1 MKCIILAAGYA
12 TRLYPLTE
20 NFPKPLLDIQGKSIL
35 EWLLDDIQTIP
46 LINEVVIVSNHK
58 FYEKFLLWKDS
69 LNTRLTVTVIDDG
82 STTNENRLGAVKDI
96 GFAIEKC
103 KIKDDV
109 LIMAGDNL
117 LDFSVRG
124 FIDFFREKNASC
136 IMCHYEPSVDRLRRT
151 GVAVIDKNSKVL
163 QMQEKPQEP
172 LSNWAVPPFYIY
184 PRKDLHYILEGIAS
198 NVCGTDA
205 PGSLIAW
212 FCQKA
217 DVYAY
222 PMPGKRYDIGNTES
236 YLEIQK
242 NHK

>member
-151 GVAVIDKNSKVL
+151 GIAVIDKNSKVL

>member
-69 LNTRLTVTVIDDG
+69 LNTCLTVTVIDDG

-222 PMPGKRYDIGNTES
+222 PMPGKRYDIGNTER